1 MRYLA
6 ASQDEETARLKDSS
20 PSPPVPGL
28 PNSLL
33 DPRSTICRGRDGYS
47 RLGLLRTKPGR
58 ADSPPTICMSCSDK
72 IAAWNV
78 HGIQGA
84 LGSYIL
90 HPIYIDDVVVGGV
103 LPNDDSLLRQMVQD
117 DCQRA
122 LWGRVANVSVTENT
136 RNDSNDMVL
145 K

>member
-6 ASQDEETARLKDSS
+6 ASQDEEMARLKDSS
-20 PSPPVPGL
+20 PPL
-28 PNSLL
+28 PSSLNSTNPDL
-33 DPRSTICRGRDGYS
+33 ICRGRDGYS

-90 HPIYIDDVVVGGV
+90 HPLYIDDVIIGDEV
-103 LPNDDSLLRQMVQD
+103 PKDDGILRQMVQD

-122 LWGRVANVSVTENT
+122 LWGRVANVNGTENT
-136 RNDSNDMVL
+136 PQ
-145 K
+145 

>member
-1 MRYLA
+1 
-6 ASQDEETARLKDSS
+6 
-20 PSPPVPGL
+20 
-28 PNSLL
+28 
-33 DPRSTICRGRDGYS
+33 
-47 RLGLLRTKPGR
+47 
-58 ADSPPTICMSCSDK
+58 MSCSDK